1 MRSALGII
9 GFMVCFLALPTSA
22 VLAILAGYETNP
34 LVMGTI
40 AITVLAG
47 MLFII
52 AGEEQRH
59 MRAIG

>member
-1 MRSALGII
+1 
-9 GFMVCFLALPTSA
+9 MVCFLALPTSA